1 MVVASGTLRCSA
13 SRSLILLTRRSALLL
28 ALLSSAIFTTTVAA
42 QQSVGQLDAIGGSGD
57 SQGTPTRTRI
67 NLLSGS
73 SIQAGLQIATLNLKR
88 GGKILVCP
96 GTKLAIA
103 TSADGRGLIFQLD
116 SGNLELDYS
125 LASVADTLVTPKL
138 RLMMSGPGML
148 HQAVGVSSNGD
159 TCVQSLPANRT
170 WVVVSD
176 ARSDTVYQIQSDA
189 TVEFKGGSIS
199 GVEPTR
205 RNCGC
210 PTAPPSDNANAI
222 PSGRSEPTQPSP
234 QPQPI
239 VAKEDLSV
247 DAPTAS
253 GNAASSPNPP
263 TVAKSLPMQHPDS
276 PTEGQTRSEPTAS
289 AKTTLLPQAASTH
302 KELAKLPAAR
312 QMSGSFTV
320 QVGSFRVKE
329 NAYRLAE
336 RLKSRQYPVE
346 VREVSDSSNQLWY
359 VVRVGKYENRSLADS
374 AAAKLAS
381 EENLGLKP
389 IVCAIYVPLV

>member
-13 SRSLILLTRRSALLL
+13 SRSFVLLSTLRSAFLLP
-28 ALLSSAIFTTTVAA
+28 LLSSAIFTTTVAA

-88 GGKILVCP
+88 GGKVLVCP
-96 GTKLAIA
+96 DTKLVIT
-103 TSADGRGLIFQLD
+103 TSVDGRGLVFQLD
-116 SGNLELDYS
+116 SGNLEFDYS

-138 RLMMSGPGML
+138 RLMMSGPGIL
-148 HQAVGVSSNGD
+148 HQAVGVSPNGD

-170 WVVVSD
+170 WVLVSD
-176 ARSDTVYQIQSDA
+176 ARSDTIYQIQSDA
-189 TVEFKGGSIS
+189 AVEFKGGSIS

-210 PTAPPSDNANAI
+210 PTSPPSDNANAI

-239 VAKEDLSV
+239 VAKEDLPV
-247 DAPTAS
+247 DASSAS
-253 GNAASSPNPP
+253 DTAASSPNPA
-263 TVAKSLPMQHPDS
+263 TVARSLPAQHPDS
-276 PTEGQTRSEPTAS
+276 PTEGQTPELTAS
-289 AKTTLLPQAASTH
+289 PTTLLPQAASTH
-302 KELAKLPAAR
+302 KELAKPPAAR

-346 VREVSDSSNQLWY
+346 VREVNDSSHQLWY
-359 VVRVGKYENRSLADS
+359 VVRVGKYENRSFADS
-374 AAAKLAS
+374 AATKLAS

-389 IVCAIYVPLV
+389 IVCAMYVPLM

>member
-13 SRSLILLTRRSALLL
+13 SRSFVLLSTLRSAFLLP
-28 ALLSSAIFTTTVAA
+28 LLSSAIFTTTVAA

-88 GGKILVCP
+88 GGKVLVCP
-96 GTKLAIA
+96 DTKLVIT
-103 TSADGRGLIFQLD
+103 TSVDGRGLVFQLD
-116 SGNLELDYS
+116 SGNLEFDYS

-138 RLMMSGPGML
+138 RLMMSGPGIL
-148 HQAVGVSSNGD
+148 HQAVGVSPNGD

-170 WVVVSD
+170 WVLVSD
-176 ARSDTVYQIQSDA
+176 ARSDTIYQIQSDA
-189 TVEFKGGSIS
+189 AVEFKGGSIS

-210 PTAPPSDNANAI
+210 PTSPPSDNANAI

-239 VAKEDLSV
+239 VAKEDLPV
-247 DAPTAS
+247 DASSAS
-253 GNAASSPNPP
+253 DTAASSPNPA
-263 TVAKSLPMQHPDS
+263 TVARSLPAQHPDS
-276 PTEGQTRSEPTAS
+276 PTEGQTPELTAS
-289 AKTTLLPQAASTH
+289 PTTLLPQAASTH
-302 KELAKLPAAR
+302 KELAKPPAAR

-346 VREVSDSSNQLWY
+346 VREVNDSSHQLWY
-359 VVRVGKYENRSLADS
+359 VVRVGKYENRSFADS
-374 AAAKLAS
+374 AATKLAS

-389 IVCAIYVPLV
+389 VVCAMYVPLM

>member
-1 MVVASGTLRCSA
+1 MMVASGTLRCSA
-13 SRSLILLTRRSALLL
+13 SRSFVLLSTLRSAFLLP
-28 ALLSSAIFTTTVAA
+28 LLSSAIFTTTVAA

-88 GGKILVCP
+88 GGKVLVCP
-96 GTKLAIA
+96 DTKLVIT
-103 TSADGRGLIFQLD
+103 TSADGRGLVFQLD
-116 SGNLELDYS
+116 SGNLEFDYS

-138 RLMMSGPGML
+138 RLMMSGPGIL
-148 HQAVGVSSNGD
+148 HQAVGVSPNGD

-170 WVVVSD
+170 WVLVSD
-176 ARSDTVYQIQSDA
+176 ARSDTIYQIQSDA
-189 TVEFKGGSIS
+189 AVEFKGGSIS

-210 PTAPPSDNANAI
+210 PTSPPSDNANAI

-239 VAKEDLSV
+239 VAKEDLPV
-247 DAPTAS
+247 DASSAS
-253 GNAASSPNPP
+253 DTAASSPNPA
-263 TVAKSLPMQHPDS
+263 TVARSLPAQHPDS
-276 PTEGQTRSEPTAS
+276 PTEGQTPELTAS
-289 AKTTLLPQAASTH
+289 PTTLLPQAASTH
-302 KELAKLPAAR
+302 KELAKPPAAR

-346 VREVSDSSNQLWY
+346 VREVNDSSHQLWY
-359 VVRVGKYENRSLADS
+359 VVRVGKYENRSFADS
-374 AAAKLAS
+374 AATKLAS

-389 IVCAIYVPLV
+389 IVCAMYVPLM

>member
-1 MVVASGTLRCSA
+1 MMVASGTLRCSA
-13 SRSLILLTRRSALLL
+13 SRSFVLLSTLRSAFLLP
-28 ALLSSAIFTTTVAA
+28 LLSSAIFTTTVAA

-88 GGKILVCP
+88 GGKVLVCP
-96 GTKLAIA
+96 DTKLVIT
-103 TSADGRGLIFQLD
+103 TSADGRGLVFQLD
-116 SGNLELDYS
+116 SGNLEFDYS

-138 RLMMSGPGML
+138 RLMMSGPGIL
-148 HQAVGVSSNGD
+148 HQAVGVSPNGD

-170 WVVVSD
+170 WVLVSD
-176 ARSDTVYQIQSDA
+176 ARSDTIYQIQSDA
-189 TVEFKGGSIS
+189 AVEFKGGSIS
-199 GVEPTR
+199 GVEPTH

-210 PTAPPSDNANAI
+210 PTSPPSDNANAI

-239 VAKEDLSV
+239 VAKEDLPV
-247 DAPTAS
+247 DASSAS
-253 GNAASSPNPP
+253 DTAASSPNPA
-263 TVAKSLPMQHPDS
+263 TVARSLPAQHPDS
-276 PTEGQTRSEPTAS
+276 PTEGQTPELTAS
-289 AKTTLLPQAASTH
+289 PTTLLPQAASTH
-302 KELAKLPAAR
+302 KELAKPPAAR

-346 VREVSDSSNQLWY
+346 VREVNDSSHQLWY
-359 VVRVGKYENRSLADS
+359 VVRVGKYENRSFADS
-374 AAAKLAS
+374 AATKLAS

-389 IVCAIYVPLV
+389 IVCAMYVPLM

>member
-1 MVVASGTLRCSA
+1 MMVASGTLRCSA
-13 SRSLILLTRRSALLL
+13 SRSFVLLSTLRSAFLLP
-28 ALLSSAIFTTTVAA
+28 LLSSAIFTTTVAA

-88 GGKILVCP
+88 GGKVLVCP
-96 GTKLAIA
+96 DTKLVIT
-103 TSADGRGLIFQLD
+103 TSVDGRGLVFQLD
-116 SGNLELDYS
+116 SGNLEFDYS

-138 RLMMSGPGML
+138 RLMMSGPGIL
-148 HQAVGVSSNGD
+148 HQAVGVSPNGD

-170 WVVVSD
+170 WVLVSD
-176 ARSDTVYQIQSDA
+176 ARSDTIYQIQSDA
-189 TVEFKGGSIS
+189 AVEFKGGSIS

-210 PTAPPSDNANAI
+210 PTSPPSDNANAI

-239 VAKEDLSV
+239 VAKEDLPV
-247 DAPTAS
+247 DASSAS
-253 GNAASSPNPP
+253 DTAASSPNPA
-263 TVAKSLPMQHPDS
+263 TVARSLPAQHPDS
-276 PTEGQTRSEPTAS
+276 PTEGQTPELTAS
-289 AKTTLLPQAASTH
+289 PTTLLPQAASTH
-302 KELAKLPAAR
+302 KELAKPPAAR

-346 VREVSDSSNQLWY
+346 VREVNDSSHQLWY
-359 VVRVGKYENRSLADS
+359 VVRVGKYENRSFADS
-374 AAAKLAS
+374 AATKLAS

-389 IVCAIYVPLV
+389 IVCAMYVPLM

>member
-13 SRSLILLTRRSALLL
+13 SRSFILLTRRSAFLL
-28 ALLSSAIFTTTVAA
+28 ALLSSAIFTTTVGA
-42 QQSVGQLDAIGGSGD
+42 QQSVGELDAIGGSSD

-67 NLLSGS
+67 SLLSGS

-88 GGKILVCP
+88 GGKVLVCP
-96 GTKLAIA
+96 GTKLVIS
-103 TSADGRGLIFQLD
+103 TSADGRGLVFQLD
-116 SGNLELDYS
+116 SGNLEFDYS

-148 HQAVGVSSNGD
+148 HQAVGVSPNGD

-170 WVVVSD
+170 WVLVSD
-176 ARSDTVYQIQSDA
+176 ARSDTIYQIQSDA
-189 TVEFKGGSIS
+189 AVEFKGGSIS

-210 PTAPPSDNANAI
+210 PTSPPSDNANAI

-239 VAKEDLSV
+239 VAKEDLPV
-247 DAPTAS
+247 DGSSAS
-253 GNAASSPNPP
+253 GSAASSPNPA
-263 TVAKSLPMQHPDS
+263 TVAKSLSAQHPDS
-276 PTEGQTRSEPTAS
+276 PTEGQTRSELNAS
-289 AKTTLLPQAASTH
+289 PTTLVPQAASTR
-302 KELAKLPAAR
+302 KALAKPPAAR

-346 VREVSDSSNQLWY
+346 VREVNDSSHQLWY
-359 VVRVGKYENRSLADS
+359 VVRVGKYENRTFADS
-374 AAAKLAS
+374 AATKLAS

-389 IVCAIYVPLV
+389 IVCAMYVPLM

>member
-13 SRSLILLTRRSALLL
+13 SRSFVLLSTLRSAFLLP
-28 ALLSSAIFTTTVAA
+28 LLSSAIFTTTVAA

-88 GGKILVCP
+88 GGKVLVCP
-96 GTKLAIA
+96 DTKLVIT
-103 TSADGRGLIFQLD
+103 TSVDGRGLVFQLD
-116 SGNLELDYS
+116 SGNLEFDYS

-138 RLMMSGPGML
+138 RLMMSGPGIL
-148 HQAVGVSSNGD
+148 HQAVGVSPNGD

-170 WVVVSD
+170 WVLVSD
-176 ARSDTVYQIQSDA
+176 AGSDTIYQIQSDA
-189 TVEFKGGSIS
+189 AVEFKGGSIS

-210 PTAPPSDNANAI
+210 PTSPPSDNANAI

-239 VAKEDLSV
+239 VAKEDLPV
-247 DAPTAS
+247 DASSAS
-253 GNAASSPNPP
+253 DTAASSPNPA
-263 TVAKSLPMQHPDS
+263 TVARSLPAQHPDS
-276 PTEGQTRSEPTAS
+276 PTEGQTPELTAS
-289 AKTTLLPQAASTH
+289 PTTLLPQAASTH
-302 KELAKLPAAR
+302 KELAKPPAAR

-346 VREVSDSSNQLWY
+346 VREVNDSSHQLWY
-359 VVRVGKYENRSLADS
+359 VVRVGKYENRSFADS
-374 AAAKLAS
+374 AATKLAS

-389 IVCAIYVPLV
+389 IVCAMYVPLM

>member
-13 SRSLILLTRRSALLL
+13 SRSFVLLSTLRSAFLLP
-28 ALLSSAIFTTTVAA
+28 LLSSAIFTTTVAA

-73 SIQAGLQIATLNLKR
+73 SIHAGLQIATLNLKR
-88 GGKILVCP
+88 GGKVLVCP
-96 GTKLAIA
+96 DTKLVIT
-103 TSADGRGLIFQLD
+103 TSADGRGLVFQLD
-116 SGNLELDYS
+116 SGNLEFDYS

-138 RLMMSGPGML
+138 RLMMSGPGIL
-148 HQAVGVSSNGD
+148 HQAVGVSPNGD

-170 WVVVSD
+170 WVLVSD
-176 ARSDTVYQIQSDA
+176 ARSDTIYQIQSDA
-189 TVEFKGGSIS
+189 AVEFKGGSIS

-210 PTAPPSDNANAI
+210 PTSPPSDNANAI

-239 VAKEDLSV
+239 VAKEDLPV
-247 DAPTAS
+247 DASSAS
-253 GNAASSPNPP
+253 DTAASSPNPA
-263 TVAKSLPMQHPDS
+263 TVARSLPAQHPDS
-276 PTEGQTRSEPTAS
+276 PTEGQTPELTAS
-289 AKTTLLPQAASTH
+289 PTTLLPQAASTH
-302 KELAKLPAAR
+302 KELAKPPAAR

-346 VREVSDSSNQLWY
+346 VREVNDSSHQLWY
-359 VVRVGKYENRSLADS
+359 VVRVGKYENRSFADS
-374 AAAKLAS
+374 AATKLAS

-389 IVCAIYVPLV
+389 IVCAMYVPLM

>member
-13 SRSLILLTRRSALLL
+13 SRSFVLLSTLRSAFLLP
-28 ALLSSAIFTTTVAA
+28 LLSSAIFTTTVAA

-73 SIQAGLQIATLNLKR
+73 SIHAGLQIATLNLKR
-88 GGKILVCP
+88 GGKVLVCP
-96 GTKLAIA
+96 GTKLVIT
-103 TSADGRGLIFQLD
+103 TSADGRGLVFQLD
-116 SGNLELDYS
+116 SGNLEFDYS

-138 RLMMSGPGML
+138 RLMMSGPGIL
-148 HQAVGVSSNGD
+148 HQAVGVSPNGD

-170 WVVVSD
+170 WVLVSD
-176 ARSDTVYQIQSDA
+176 ARSDTIYQIQSDA
-189 TVEFKGGSIS
+189 AVEFKGGSIS

-210 PTAPPSDNANAI
+210 PTSPPSDNANAI

-239 VAKEDLSV
+239 VAKEDLPV
-247 DAPTAS
+247 DASSAS
-253 GNAASSPNPP
+253 DTAASSPNPA
-263 TVAKSLPMQHPDS
+263 TVARSLPAQHPDS
-276 PTEGQTRSEPTAS
+276 PTEGQTPELTAS
-289 AKTTLLPQAASTH
+289 PTTLLPQAASTH
-302 KELAKLPAAR
+302 KELAKPPAAR

-346 VREVSDSSNQLWY
+346 VREVNDSSHQLWY
-359 VVRVGKYENRSLADS
+359 VVRVGKYENRSFADS
-374 AAAKLAS
+374 AATKLAS

-389 IVCAIYVPLV
+389 IVCAMYVPLM

>member
-13 SRSLILLTRRSALLL
+13 SRSFILLTRRSAFLL
-28 ALLSSAIFTTTVAA
+28 ALLSSAIFTTTVGA
-42 QQSVGQLDAIGGSGD
+42 QQSVGELDAIGGSSD

-67 NLLSGS
+67 SLLSGS

-88 GGKILVCP
+88 GGKVLVCP
-96 GTKLAIA
+96 GTKLVIS
-103 TSADGRGLIFQLD
+103 TSADGRGLVFQLD
-116 SGNLELDYS
+116 SGNLEFDYS

-148 HQAVGVSSNGD
+148 HQAVGVSPNGD

-170 WVVVSD
+170 WVLVSD
-176 ARSDTVYQIQSDA
+176 VRSDTIYQIQSDA

-205 RNCGC
+205 QNCGC

-222 PSGRSEPTQPSP
+222 PSGKSEPTQPSP

-239 VAKEDLSV
+239 VAKEDLPV

-253 GNAASSPNPP
+253 GTAASSPNPP
-263 TVAKSLPMQHPDS
+263 TVAKSLPMQHLDS
-276 PTEGQTRSEPTAS
+276 PTEGRTRSELIAS
-289 AKTTLLPQAASTH
+289 PTTLVPQAASTR
-302 KELAKLPAAR
+302 KELAKPPVAR

-374 AAAKLAS
+374 VAAKLAS

-389 IVCAIYVPLV
+389 IVCAMYVPLM

>member
-1 MVVASGTLRCSA
+1 MMVASGTLRCSA
-13 SRSLILLTRRSALLL
+13 SRSFVLLSTLRSAFLLP
-28 ALLSSAIFTTTVAA
+28 LLSSAIFTTTVAA

-73 SIQAGLQIATLNLKR
+73 SIHAGLQIATLNLKR
-88 GGKILVCP
+88 GGKVLVCP
-96 GTKLAIA
+96 DTKLVIT
-103 TSADGRGLIFQLD
+103 TSADGRGLVFQLD
-116 SGNLELDYS
+116 SGNLEFDYS

-138 RLMMSGPGML
+138 RLMMSGPGIL
-148 HQAVGVSSNGD
+148 HQAVGVSPNGD

-170 WVVVSD
+170 WVLVSD
-176 ARSDTVYQIQSDA
+176 ARSDTIYQIQSDA
-189 TVEFKGGSIS
+189 AVEFKGGSIS

-210 PTAPPSDNANAI
+210 PTSPPSDNANAI

-239 VAKEDLSV
+239 VAKEDLPV
-247 DAPTAS
+247 DASSAS
-253 GNAASSPNPP
+253 DTAASSPNPA
-263 TVAKSLPMQHPDS
+263 TVARSLPAQHPDS
-276 PTEGQTRSEPTAS
+276 PTEGQTPELTAS
-289 AKTTLLPQAASTH
+289 PTTLLPQAASTH
-302 KELAKLPAAR
+302 KELAKPPAAR

-346 VREVSDSSNQLWY
+346 VREVNDSSHQLWY
-359 VVRVGKYENRSLADS
+359 VVRVGKYENRSFADS
-374 AAAKLAS
+374 AATKLAS

-389 IVCAIYVPLV
+389 IVCAMYVPLM